1 MKKHYILIV
10 AMLFGFGLVMAQDEE
25 AAPKKKKDRP
35 VSETY
40 SSSLFIDEQTCIVP
54 AQKTLEMQIQHRFG
68 LIKDNGISDLFGIYA
83 PSANTRM
90 GLNYSILD
98 NLMMGY
104 GITRISS
111 GGASMISDFQVKWN
125 ILRQTRKNTMPLD
138 ITIYANMA
146 IDGRNKSAYATST
159 ADSVFKFTNRLSYFT
174 QVMVSRKFTDWFSLS
189 VNGSFTH
196 YNTVR
201 ADSVGV
207 KGDDHDRFGFGLMA
221 RFKFSPQSSI
231 LIGYSQP
238 LYIHQI
244 SENAEVTNRAFPNFS
259 IAYEVATATHA
270 FQIFITTGNGIIPQD
285 NYMWNTSDWTKGEFR
300 FGFNITRLWGF

>member
-1 MKKHYILIV
+1 MKRFIILFV
-10 AMLFGFGLVMAQDEE
+10 LALFTIQIGFAQDEE
-25 AAPKKKKDRP
+25 AKPEKKKDRP

-54 AQKTLEMQIQHRFG
+54 TKKTLEMQIQHRFG

-98 NLMMGY
+98 NLMVGY
-104 GITRISS
+104 GITRKN
-111 GGASMISDFQVKWN
+111 MYSDFQVKWN

-138 ITIYANMA
+138 ITVYANMA
-146 IDGRNKSAYATST
+146 IDGRNKDVFTTAT
-159 ADSVFKFTNRLSYFT
+159 ADSVYKFTNRLSYFT
-174 QVMVSRKFTDWFSLS
+174 QLMVSRKVTDWFSVS

-196 YNTVR
+196 YNTVS
-201 ADSVGV
+201 ADSVGI
-207 KGDDHDRFGFGLMA
+207 KGDDHDRFGFGVMA

-231 LIGYSQP
+231 LISYSQP

-244 SENAEVTNRAFPNFS
+244 SENTEVTNRALPNFS

-270 FQIFITTGNGIIPQD
+270 FQIFITTSNGIIPQD

>member
-1 MKKHYILIV
+1 MKKYIVVVVLALFLIQI
-10 AMLFGFGLVMAQDEE
+10 GFAQDDE
-25 AAPKKKKDRP
+25 AKKEKKKKDRP
-35 VSETY
+35 VTEMW
-40 SSSLFIDEQTCIVP
+40 SSGLLIDEQTSMIP
-54 AQKTLEMQIQHRFG
+54 NKKSLEMQIQHRFG

-98 NLMMGY
+98 NLMVGY
-104 GITRISS
+104 GITRKN
-111 GGASMISDFQVKWN
+111 MYSDFQVKWN
-125 ILRQTRKNTMPLD
+125 ILRQTRKNTIPLD
-138 ITIYANMA
+138 VTIYANMA
-146 IDGRNKSAYATST
+146 IDGRNKDVYTTST
-159 ADSVFKFTNRLSYFT
+159 ADSVYKFTNRLSYFT
-174 QVMVSRKFTDWFSLS
+174 QLMVSRKITDWFSLS

-196 YNTVR
+196 FNSVS
-201 ADSVGV
+201 ADSVGL

-231 LIGYSQP
+231 LISYSQP

-244 SENAEVTNRAFPNFS
+244 SEHTEVTNTAFPNFS
-259 IAYEVATATHA
+259 IAYEVATASHA

-300 FGFNITRLWGF
+300 FGFNITRWWGF